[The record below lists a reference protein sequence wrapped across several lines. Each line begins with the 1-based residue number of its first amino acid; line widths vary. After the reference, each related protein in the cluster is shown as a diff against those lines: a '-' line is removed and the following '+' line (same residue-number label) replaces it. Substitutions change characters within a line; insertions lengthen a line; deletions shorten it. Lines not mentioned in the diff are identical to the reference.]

1 MVSFL
6 FLLARCEQDQT
17 KKIDNEEGSF
27 TLQPTEQYGRG
38 AKSDGQDT
46 NSEEEPTRIITN
58 DSQELI
64 VYFSRSGNTENLAHL
79 VHRET
84 NADSLELS
92 IKDPY
97 PADYEETVERA
108 DQERET
114 GQFPELDT
122 DIPDLSQYKRIY
134 LGYPI
139 WSMTLVNPM
148 IRFLQDHG
156 NEIDGKE
163 IVAFSTSAGYGEG
176 QSVERIQELL
186 PNAKIISRFS
196 IEDSKVVDS
205 EEEILDWLRG
215 I

>member
-1 MVSFL
+1 MKKIIPMVSFL
-6 FLLARCEQDQT
+6 FLLAGCEQDQT
-17 KKIDNEEGSF
+17 KKIDSEEGSF

-38 AKSDGQDT
+38 AKSDGKDT
-46 NSEEEPTRIITN
+46 NSAEEATKIITN
-58 DSQELI
+58 ESEELI

-108 DQERET
+108 DQE
-114 GQFPELDT
+114 
-122 DIPDLSQYKRIY
+122 
-134 LGYPI
+134 
-139 WSMTLVNPM
+139 
-148 IRFLQDHG
+148 
-156 NEIDGKE
+156 
-163 IVAFSTSAGYGEG
+163 
-176 QSVERIQELL
+176 LL